1 LICFILFVST
11 TSQASAPTITSAPN
25 FVFQRQENE
34 GPAFLGYQALKDG
47 RCKPP
52 FVNLRFFQSITNDRH
67 LLQITRKHAMVAQHT
82 SLRVAG
88 QPVSPTMQTSIQAVP
103 MALSFWFPRA
113 TAHGIFFRSH
123 SDIGWDFNNIPL
135 HSGPSKTCGSGL
147 IYNNPTDATAL
158 SYVGCFSNT
167 LRPTY
172 YRQKRTSS
180 TTITITLATTM
191 TSSALSEA
199 RAGPISTS
207 TSTSSTASP
216 SPTEKPAPQNLA
228 WVAGP
233 LVGGIAGLAIIAL
246 LVWIVLL
253 LRKKQSHAPTPEN
266 QFVQPDYTAKPT
278 YQAQIYPSPGPEQA
292 PRVMSMGPS
301 QYPSAPTY
309 ELEHVTYHG
318 PRPRA

>member
-1 LICFILFVST
+1 MMAHLLLKTQLIQSLICFILFVRT

-47 RCKPP
+47 RYNTETCDGSSTY
-52 FVNLRFFQSITNDRH
+52 F
-67 LLQITRKHAMVAQHT
+67 T
-82 SLRVAG
+82 SSRWAACVTDDADLYTGCANGSV
-88 QPVSPTMQTSIQAVP
+88 VLVPTGNGTC
-103 MALSFWFPRA
+103 
-113 TAHGIFFRSH
+113 
-123 SDIGWDFNNIPL
+123 
-135 HSGPSKTCGSGL
+135 GPSKTCGSGL

-180 TTITITLATTM
+180 TTITTTLATTM

-233 LVGGIAGLAIIAL
+233 VVGGIAGLAIIAL

-318 PRPRA
+318 PRPGA